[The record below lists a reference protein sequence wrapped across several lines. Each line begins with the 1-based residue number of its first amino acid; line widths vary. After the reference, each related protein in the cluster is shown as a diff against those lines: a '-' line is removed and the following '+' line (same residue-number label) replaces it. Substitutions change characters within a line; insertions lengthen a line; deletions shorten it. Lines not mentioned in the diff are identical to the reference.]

1 MISFSQL
8 PCSRLFVS
16 VVIISI
22 ALLSGC
28 TGAPT
33 KAAARGSSLDALYAK
48 LDQASRDYDRALEL
62 ARRDDNAQ
70 SEHVISAALDTMRNA
85 AAQCVNTA
93 GCEVQRFISAYD
105 RALRLRG
112 GSFLGGDEGDEL
124 SDLPETSGGNAAS
137 PVLSTLPQ
145 TQRSVSLLRGRQLS
159 DLIAMNG
166 PVKAA
171 LETWLTR
178 LRPQLMDAYVNYQY
192 LRFEMWPEYRQADLP
207 EAILFGIMAKESGG
221 KVHAVSRS
229 GAAGPLQ
236 FMPATGMRFGM
247 TTVNGFDE
255 RMDPSL
261 AARANAEYLN
271 EQLAQFNNN
280 LELVLAAYNGGE
292 GRVGRLAASQPNASF
307 WDPQM
312 YFALSPETREY
323 VPMVLAAAWLF
334 LHPERYNLRFPDI
347 DGAPGSVF
355 LKRAASLA
363 ELAVCLGES
372 GRMRNGWF
380 VTLRNLNP
388 QMDPQIAQSAGTRI
402 ALPKSV
408 QDDYARSCAD
418 GKWVTLASD
427 LHSAVLPTPP
437 PQLALAIDDPPP
449 TKSESRAPARKS
461 PRRYTVRRGDTLSSV
476 SRKFGCDDTHELAR
490 ENRLRAP
497 HYALKPGQEL
507 NLSGCGRD

>member
-1 MISFSQL
+1 MLSFSRL
-8 PCSRLFVS
+8 PRSWLFAS
-16 VVIISI
+16 VVTVSI
-22 ALLSGC
+22 ALLAGC

-33 KAAARGSSLDALYAK
+33 ETAARGSSLDALYAR
-48 LDQASRDYDRALEL
+48 LDQAGRDYDRALEL
-62 ARRDDNAQ
+62 ARRDDNAE
-70 SEHVISAALDTMRNA
+70 SERAISTALDTMRNA
-85 AAQCVNTA
+85 AAQCVNTP
-93 GCEVQRFISAYD
+93 GCDVQRFISTYD
-105 RALRLRG
+105 RALRLKD

-124 SDLPETSGGNAAS
+124 SDLPGTAGGNSAS
-137 PVLSTLPQ
+137 PVLNTLPQ
-145 TQRSVSLLRGRQLS
+145 TQRSVSLLRGRKLS

-166 PVKAA
+166 PIKAA

-192 LRFEMWPEYRQADLP
+192 LRFEMWPEYRQANLP

-229 GAAGPLQ
+229 GAVGPLQ

-334 LHPERYNLRFPDI
+334 MHPERYNLRFPDI
-347 DGAPGSVF
+347 DGAPGQVF
-355 LKRAASLA
+355 LKRPASLA
-363 ELAVCLGES
+363 ELAVCLG
-372 GRMRNGWF
+372 GAGQMRNGWY

-388 QMDPQIAQSAGTRI
+388 QRDAQAAQPAGTRV
-402 ALPKSV
+402 ALPKRLEV
-408 QDDYARSCAD
+408 DYARSCVD
-418 GKWVTLASD
+418 GRWVTLASD
-427 LHSAVLPTPP
+427 LHSAVLPTSP
-437 PQLALAIDDPPP
+437 PQLAIAAADPPP
-449 TKSESRAPARKS
+449 PKSVTREPARKS
-461 PRRYTVRRGDTLSSV
+461 PRRYTVHRGDTLSSV
-476 SRKFGCDDTHELAR
+476 ARKYSCDDMHELAR
-490 ENRLRAP
+490 KNHLSAP
-497 HYALKPGQEL
+497 RYALKPGQEL
-507 NLSGCGRD
+507 NLSGCGRE

>member
-1 MISFSQL
+1 MSSARRL
-8 PCSRLFVS
+8 PRSRLFVP
-16 VVIISI
+16 VLAGLI
-22 ALLSGC
+22 AVLAGC
-28 TGAPT
+28 SGAPT
-33 KAAARGSSLDALYAK
+33 KTAAGGSSLDALYAK
-48 LDQASRDYDRALEL
+48 LDQAGRDYDRALEL

-70 SEHVISAALDTMRNA
+70 SERAISTALDTMRNA

-93 GCEVQRFISAYD
+93 GCEVQRFISTYD
-105 RALRLRG
+105 RALRLKDD
-112 GSFLGGDEGDEL
+112 SFLGGDEGNEL
-124 SDLPETSGGNAAS
+124 SDLPETTGGNAAS
-137 PVLSTLPQ
+137 PVLSTLPR
-145 TQRSVSLLRGRQLS
+145 TQRSVSLLRGRKLS

-255 RMDPSL
+255 RLDPSL

-355 LKRAASLA
+355 LKRPASLA

-372 GRMRNGWF
+372 GRIRNGWF

-388 QMDPQIAQSAGTRI
+388 QMDPQMAQSSGTRV
-402 ALPKSV
+402 ALPKRLE
-408 QDDYARSCAD
+408 DDYARSCVD
-418 GKWVTLASD
+418 GKWVALASD
-427 LHSAVLPTPP
+427 LHSAVLPTSPP
-437 PQLALAIDDPPP
+437 RLAIADADPPP
-449 TKSESRAPARKS
+449 TKFLLRTPVHKS
-461 PRRYTVRRGDTLSSV
+461 PRRYRVRRGDTLSSV
-476 SRKFGCDDTHELAR
+476 
-490 ENRLRAP
+490 
-497 HYALKPGQEL
+497 
-507 NLSGCGRD
+507 